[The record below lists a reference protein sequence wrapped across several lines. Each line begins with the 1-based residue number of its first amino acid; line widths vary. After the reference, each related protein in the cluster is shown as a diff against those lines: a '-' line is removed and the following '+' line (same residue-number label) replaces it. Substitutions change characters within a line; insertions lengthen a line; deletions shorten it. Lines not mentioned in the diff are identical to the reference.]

1 MLIQFST
8 KGKELEESL
17 YSTYAVLSRAV
28 PLELVQS
35 QKLEELIICF
45 KRFAACRGKPHE
57 VYSDNAKAFKSAAE

>member
-1 MLIQFST
+1 M
-8 KGKELEESL
+8 
-17 YSTYAVLSRAV
+17 